1 MWELVKAGGWLMLPL
16 VICSIAM
23 CAIIIE
29 RAFRLRL
36 AKIAPP
42 ALLTQTTK
50 QLRNGTFKESANT
63 SSLKQL
69 KANSLLGD
77 MLATGIES
85 QPHGFHYTENQMQA
99 RANELV
105 HGLEKN
111 LNFLGTIGAIAP
123 LLGLLGTV
131 IGIIEAFM
139 AVNAG
144 GVTDPAM
151 LASGISQALI
161 TTAAGMVVAIP
172 ALVAYRYF
180 QRKIVDITLQLET
193 QGNQLLNSLFYS
205 GNPQHNLHQGGA
217 NQGNTKP
224 AHLSVNDHLQAPEQA
239 LHTGNSL

>member
-1 MWELVKAGGWLMLPL
+1 MWEMVKAGGWLMLPL

-29 RAFRLRL
+29 RAIRLRL
-36 AKIAPP
+36 QKIAP
-42 ALLTQTTK
+42 AGLNSQISK
-50 QLRNGTFKESANT
+50 QLRAGTLNAQALRQ
-63 SSLKQL
+63 LKQQ
-69 KANSLLGD
+69 SVLGD
-77 MLATGIES
+77 ILATGIES
-85 QPHGFHYTENQMQA
+85 QPHGFNFTENQMQT

-105 HGLEKN
+105 HLLEKN

-131 IGIIEAFM
+131 IGIIESFM

-172 ALVAYRYF
+172 ALIAYRYF
-180 QRKIVDITLQLET
+180 QRKIVDIAMHLET
-193 QGNQLLNSLFYS
+193 QGNQLINILFYS
-205 GNPQHNLHQGGA
+205 DL
-217 NQGNTKP
+217 KP
-224 AHLSVNDHLQAPEQA
+224 SHLSVNDHLQHPDQG
-239 LHTGNSL
+239 LHYEAS

>member
-29 RAFRLRL
+29 RAIRLRL
-36 AKIAPP
+36 SSLAPP

-50 QLRNGTFKESANT
+50 QLRTGSFNAQ
-63 SSLKQL
+63 SLKQL
-69 KANSLLGD
+69 KASSLLGD

-85 QPHGFHYTENQMQA
+85 HPHGFQFTENQMQA

-151 LASGISQALI
+151 LAAGISQALI

-205 GNPQHNLHQGGA
+205 DKP
-217 NQGNTKP
+217 QGNANPSNANP
-224 AHLSVNDHLQAPEQA
+224 AQLQVNDRLQTPEQV
-239 LHTGNSL
+239 LHTGSSL

>member
-1 MWELVKAGGWLMLPL
+1 MWELIKAGGLLMLPL

-29 RAFRLRL
+29 RAMRLRMQT
-36 AKIAPP
+36 IAPSG
-42 ALLTQTTK
+42 LTQKITK
-50 QLRNGTFKESANT
+50 QLRNGSLSQQEVLQ
-63 SSLKQL
+63 LKQH
-69 KANSLLGD
+69 SILGD

-85 QPHGFHYTENQMQA
+85 QPHGFNFTENQMQT

-105 HGLEKN
+105 HILERN

-131 IGIIEAFM
+131 IGIIESFM

-151 LASGISQALI
+151 LAAGISQALI

-172 ALVAYRYF
+172 ALIAYRYF
-180 QRKIVDITLQLET
+180 QRKIIDISMQLET
-193 QGNQLLNSLFYS
+193 QGNQLINILFYS
-205 GNPQHNLHQGGA
+205 DV
-217 NQGNTKP
+217 KP
-224 AHLSVNDHLQAPEQA
+224 SHLSVSDNLQHPDQG
-239 LHTGNSL
+239 LHYEAS

>member
-1 MWELVKAGGWLMLPL
+1 MWEMVKAGGWLMLPL

-29 RAFRLRL
+29 RAIRLRL
-36 AKIAPP
+36 QKIAP
-42 ALLTQTTK
+42 AGLTSQITK
-50 QLRNGTFKESANT
+50 QLRAGTLNAQALRQ
-63 SSLKQL
+63 LKQQ
-69 KANSLLGD
+69 SVLGD
-77 MLATGIES
+77 ILATGIES
-85 QPHGFHYTENQMQA
+85 QPHGFNFTENQMQT

-105 HGLEKN
+105 HLLEKN

-131 IGIIEAFM
+131 IGIIESFM

-172 ALVAYRYF
+172 ALIAYRYF
-180 QRKIVDITLQLET
+180 QRKIVDIAMHLET
-193 QGNQLLNSLFYS
+193 QSNQLINILFYS
-205 GNPQHNLHQGGA
+205 DV
-217 NQGNTKP
+217 KP
-224 AHLSVNDHLQAPEQA
+224 SHLSVNDHLQHPDQG
-239 LHTGNSL
+239 LHYEAS

>member
-29 RAFRLRL
+29 RAIRLRMQ
-36 AKIAPP
+36 KIAPSSLTGQISKQLQSGPLGTP
-42 ALLTQTTK
+42 ALLQ
-50 QLRNGTFKESANT
+50 
-63 SSLKQL
+63 LKQH
-69 KANSLLGD
+69 SVLGD

-85 QPHGFHYTENQMQA
+85 QPHGFNFTENQMQT
-99 RANELV
+99 RANELL

-131 IGIIEAFM
+131 IGIIQSFM

-151 LASGISQALI
+151 LAAGISQALI

-172 ALVAYRYF
+172 ALIAYRYF
-180 QRKIVDITLQLET
+180 QRKIVDISMRLET
-193 QGNQLLNSLFYS
+193 QGNQLINVMFYTDAKS
-205 GNPQHNLHQGGA
+205 S
-217 NQGNTKP
+217 
-224 AHLSVNDHLQAPEQA
+224 HLRVSDHLQHPEQG
-239 LHTGNSL
+239 LHYEAS